1 MDAKPPIDTDRV
13 DDAVL
18 ALLFLGLCE
27 RDRISGLARA
37 WKSFDWA
44 AMERLHQKGLIQDPV
59 SRAKSV
65 WFTAEGL
72 QRGESLFYAL
82 FASPGEPKSTGQ
94 ASRPAG

>member
-1 MDAKPPIDTDRV
+1 MARKPPIDTDRI

-44 AMERLHQKGLIQDPV
+44 AMERLHHKGLIQDPV

-65 WFTAEGL
+65 GFTAEGL
-72 QRGESLFYAL
+72 QRAEALYYAL
-82 FASPGEPKSTGQ
+82 FATPEEPGPS
-94 ASRPAG
+94 A